1 MSRARHKAH
10 KAKGGVVHWVAG
22 EHTPEAEEAEEK
34 RHGGKVHHAH
44 GGGKVHG
51 EGERSKHRADK
62 RARGGNVIVHE
73 VKGHSMHHKHGM
85 SIPGRKRGG
94 GVGADK
100 MPLTEA
106 AKVKHV
112 THGEQPEEGLYSD

>member
-1 MSRARHKAH
+1 MSRARHRAHH
-10 KAKGGVVHWVAG
+10 KAKGGTVHWVAG
-22 EHTPEAEEAEEK
+22 EHTPEAEEAEEGEEK
-34 RHGGKVHHAH
+34 KH
-44 GGGKVHG
+44 GGKVHG
-51 EGERSKHRADK
+51 EGMRPKHRADK
-62 RARGGNVIVHE
+62 RARGGSVVHE
-73 VKGHSMHHKHGM
+73 VKTHSMHHKHGM

-112 THGEQPEEGLYSD
+112 VHGEQPEEGLHSD